1 MSEHPPQLPA
11 ALVEGLLRLCQGD
24 FEYRVPRSLNRDT
37 DDTAAFFVNAI
48 AEELGRMLRASQQQE
63 RHLTSTVEQLSAA
76 LTRVATGDFSV
87 QVERDYSGDPADV
100 LAFLVNNTILELGTF
115 VNEAQRRAE
124 EDRRR
129 LEQLVEERTAEL
141 RILATTDALTG
152 TLNRRRF
159 FEEAEE
165 ERARAQRYKHPLS
178 VAMLDL
184 DHFKS
189 INDRFGH
196 AVGDEALRRSAAIM
210 KRVVRRQDRVGRYGG
225 EEFGVL
231 FPETGLEEA
240 ASVAERLRR
249 EIAGEELRA
258 GERVVALRV
267 SCGVAACRADESIE
281 ETFKRA
287 DAALYEAKVG
297 GRNRVVATS

>member
-1 MSEHPPQLPA
+1 MSEHPQLPA

-24 FEYRVPRSLNRDT
+24 FSYRVPRSLNRDT

-63 RHLTSTVEQLSAA
+63 RHLTATIEQLSAA
-76 LTRVATGDFSV
+76 LTRVATGDFGV

-100 LAFLVNNTILELGTF
+100 LAFLVNNTILELSEF
-115 VNEAQRRAE
+115 VGAAQRRAD

-141 RILATTDALTG
+141 KILATTDALTG

-165 ERARAQRYKHPLS
+165 ERARSVRYKHPLS
-178 VAMLDL
+178 LAMLDL
-184 DHFKS
+184 DHFKA
-189 INDRFGH
+189 INDCFGH
-196 AVGDEALRRSAAIM
+196 AVGDEALQRAAAVM
-210 KRVVRRQDRVGRYGG
+210 RKAVRRQDRVGRYGG

-231 FPETGLEEA
+231 FPETGLDEA
-240 ASVAERLRR
+240 LRVAERLRR
-249 EIAGEELRA
+249 EVANEDMRA
-258 GERVVALRV
+258 GDAPVQLRV
-267 SCGVAACRADESIE
+267 SCGVAACRTDESIDA
-281 ETFKRA
+281 TLRRA
-287 DAALYEAKVG
+287 DAALYRAKQD
-297 GRNRVVATS
+297 GRDRVVAAG

>member
-1 MSEHPPQLPA
+1 MSEHPQLPS

-24 FEYRVPRSLNRDT
+24 FSYRVPRSLNRDT

-63 RHLTSTVEQLSAA
+63 RHLTATIEQLSAA

-100 LAFLVNNTILELGTF
+100 LAFLVNNTILELGEF
-115 VNEAQRRAE
+115 VAGAQRRAA

-141 RILATTDALTG
+141 KVLATTDALTG

-165 ERARAQRYKHPLS
+165 ERARSARYKHPLS
-178 VAMLDL
+178 LAMLDL
-184 DHFKS
+184 DHFKA

-196 AVGDEALRRSAAIM
+196 AVGDEALQRAAAVM
-210 KRVVRRQDRVGRYGG
+210 RRVVRRQDRVGRYGG

-231 FPETGLEEA
+231 FPETGLDEA
-240 ASVAERLRR
+240 LSVAERLRR
-249 EIAGEELRA
+249 EIASEEIHAGEE
-258 GERVVALRV
+258 RVELRV
-267 SCGVAACRADESIE
+267 SCGVAAWRPDESIDA
-281 ETFKRA
+281 TLRRA
-287 DAALYEAKVG
+287 DAALYQAKQA
-297 GRNRVVATS
+297 GRNRVTAAG